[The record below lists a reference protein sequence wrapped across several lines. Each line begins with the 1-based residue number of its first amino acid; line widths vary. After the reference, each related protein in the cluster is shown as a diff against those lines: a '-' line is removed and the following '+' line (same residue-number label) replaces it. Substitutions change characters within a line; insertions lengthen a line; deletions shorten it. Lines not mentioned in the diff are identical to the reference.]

1 MNVLGVNFTTM
12 RSCFVF
18 MTVLRRS
25 FNLLHLWM
33 PTQPDMMQLRLYY
46 DGEHVHKVSID
57 RRSLSREEGSKSSE
71 V

>member
-1 MNVLGVNFTTM
+1 
-12 RSCFVF
+12 